1 MRRIEHWSPA
11 SGRDTAIRFRITE
24 MDAFTCEQWARRAL
38 GVVARS
44 LSGPDDALLS
54 MMTSSIRDVFVAE
67 EPEPVAVPK
76 DSASPRTAEVVANEI
91 ARRKEEANQKT
102 EDKREDA
109 PMNLAALIGLRV
121 FLQLG
126 PDEQDTVMTPLL
138 SCCDVQ
144 CDGDT
149 WMPVIEDGAI
159 PRHVRNLISDA
170 STVARL
176 KAKAFGLHADFF
188 TPAARSI
195 AERMIL
201 AAEMKAMAGQSP
213 GTSPAPSQPA

>member
-1 MRRIEHWSPA
+1 MRRTEHWSPA

-54 MMTSSIRDVFVAE
+54 MMTSAVRDIFTE
-67 EPEPVAVPK
+67 EVPEPVKVPK
-76 DSASPRTAEVVANEI
+76 DSKSSRVAEVVAKEE
-91 ARRKEEANQKT
+91 ARRKEEARQKT
-102 EDKREDA
+102 EDKRDDA
-109 PMNLAALIGLRV
+109 PMNLAAIMGLRV

-126 PDEQDTVMTPLL
+126 PDEQDEVMTPLL
-138 SCCDVQ
+138 SCCDVK
-144 CDGDT
+144 CGDGV
-149 WMPVIEDGAI
+149 WMPVAEDGEI
-159 PRHVRNLISDA
+159 TPHVRNLVADA
-170 STVARL
+170 ATVARL
-176 KAKAFGLHADFF
+176 KAKAFGIHADFF

-201 AAEMKAMAGQSP
+201 AAQMKTIAGQEP
-213 GTSPAPSQPA
+213 ETSHAL

>member
-1 MRRIEHWSPA
+1 
-11 SGRDTAIRFRITE
+11 

-54 MMTSSIRDVFVAE
+54 MMTSAVRDIFTE
-67 EPEPVAVPK
+67 EVPEPVKTPK
-76 DSASPRTAEVVANEI
+76 NSRSTRVAEVVAKET
-91 ARRKEEANQKT
+91 ARRKEEARQKT

-109 PMNLAALIGLRV
+109 PMNLAAIIGLRV

-126 PDEQDTVMTPLL
+126 PDEQDEVMMPLL

-144 CDGDT
+144 CDGDV
-149 WMPVIEDGAI
+149 WMPVAEDGAI
-159 PRHVRNLISDA
+159 TSHVRNLVSDA

-201 AAEMKAMAGQSP
+201 AAEMKAMVGPEP
-213 GTSPAPSQPA
+213 GTSPAQSQPA

>member
-1 MRRIEHWSPA
+1 
-11 SGRDTAIRFRITE
+11 

-54 MMTSSIRDVFVAE
+54 MMTSAVRDIFTE
-67 EPEPVAVPK
+67 EVPEPVKTPK
-76 DSASPRTAEVVANEI
+76 NSRSTRVAEVVAKET
-91 ARRKEEANQKT
+91 ARRKEEARQKT

-109 PMNLAALIGLRV
+109 PMNLAAIIGLRV

-126 PDEQDTVMTPLL
+126 PEEQDEVMMPLL

-144 CDGDT
+144 CDGDV
-149 WMPVIEDGAI
+149 WMPVAEDGDI
-159 PRHVRNLISDA
+159 TSHVRNLVSDA

-201 AAEMKAMAGQSP
+201 AAEMKAMVGPEP
-213 GTSPAPSQPA
+213 GTSPAQSQPA

>member
-1 MRRIEHWSPA
+1 MRRTEYWSPA
-11 SGRDTAIRFRITE
+11 SGRDTALRFRITE
-24 MDAFTCEQWARRAL
+24 MDAFTCEQWARQAL
-38 GVVARS
+38 SVVARS

-54 MMTSSIRDVFVAE
+54 MMTSAIRDVFMAE

-91 ARRKEEANQKT
+91 ARRKGEAIQKA

-126 PDEQDTVMTPLL
+126 PDEQDAVMNRLL

-144 CDGDT
+144 CDEDM
-149 WMPVIEDGAI
+149 WMPVAENGVITS
-159 PRHVRNLISDA
+159 HVRNLVSDA

-201 AAEMKAMAGQSP
+201 AAEMKGIAGP
-213 GTSPAPSQPA
+213 APETSPAPSQPA

>member
-1 MRRIEHWSPA
+1 
-11 SGRDTAIRFRITE
+11 

-54 MMTSSIRDVFVAE
+54 MMTSAVRDIFAE
-67 EPEPVAVPK
+67 EVPEPVKTPK
-76 DSASPRTAEVVANEI
+76 NSRSTRVAEVVAKET
-91 ARRKEEANQKT
+91 ARRKEEARQKT

-109 PMNLAALIGLRV
+109 PMNLAAIIGLRV

-126 PDEQDTVMTPLL
+126 PEEQDEVMMPLL

-144 CDGDT
+144 CDGDV
-149 WMPVIEDGAI
+149 WMPVAEDGDI
-159 PRHVRNLISDA
+159 TSHVRNLVSDA

-201 AAEMKAMAGQSP
+201 AAEMKAMVGPEP
-213 GTSPAPSQPA
+213 GTSPAQSQPA